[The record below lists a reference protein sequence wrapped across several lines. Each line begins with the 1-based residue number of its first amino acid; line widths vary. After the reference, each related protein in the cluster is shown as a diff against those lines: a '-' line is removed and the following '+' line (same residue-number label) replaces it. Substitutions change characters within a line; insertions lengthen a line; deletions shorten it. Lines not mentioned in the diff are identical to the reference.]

1 MLLKRRGSVLIS
13 SVMILSLMGI
23 IAGFMFKIMRN
34 NNELS
39 SLYNSSID
47 KYDMSESEE
56 KILYG
61 LMRKLN
67 ESIKSED
74 DYKNMFMQNFEIES
88 NNKSSNLK
96 FIVQDN
102 KMYLTTNKDN
112 DFDRER
118 EINWNFKNGEIVLI
132 PTYEFKL
139 KNRSLK

>member
-61 LMRKLN
+61 FMRKLN

-88 NNKSSNLK
+88 NDKSSNLK

-112 DFDRER
+112 EFDRER
-118 EINWNFKNGEIVLI
+118 EINWNFKNDEIVLI
-132 PTYEFKL
+132 PTYEFKDIQ
-139 KNRSLK
+139 K

>member
-1 MLLKRRGSVLIS
+1 MLLRKRGSVLIS
-13 SVMILSLMGI
+13 SVIILSLMGI

-61 LMRKLN
+61 FMRKLN
-67 ESIKSED
+67 ENIKSED

-88 NNKSSNLK
+88 NDKSSNLK

-102 KMYLTTNKDN
+102 KMYLTANKDN
-112 DFDRER
+112 EFHRER

-132 PTYEFKL
+132 PTYEFKDIQ
-139 KNRSLK
+139 K

>member
-61 LMRKLN
+61 FMRKLN
-67 ESIKSED
+67 ESIKSEE

-88 NNKSSNLK
+88 NDKSSDLK

-102 KMYLTTNKDN
+102 KMCLTTNKDN
-112 DFDRER
+112 EFYRER
-118 EINWNFKNGEIVLI
+118 EINWNFKNGEILLI

>member
-13 SVMILSLMGI
+13 SVIILSLMGI

-61 LMRKLN
+61 FMRKLN
-67 ESIKSED
+67 ESIKSEEY
-74 DYKNMFMQNFEIES
+74 YKNMFMQNFQIES
-88 NNKSSNLK
+88 NDNSSNLK

-112 DFDRER
+112 ELDRER

-132 PTYEFKL
+132 PTYEFKDIQ
-139 KNRSLK
+139 K

>member
-39 SLYNSSID
+39 SLYNSGID

-61 LMRKLN
+61 FMRKLN
-67 ESIKSED
+67 ESIKSEE

-88 NNKSSNLK
+88 NDKSSNLK

-102 KMYLTTNKDN
+102 KMYLTANKDN
-112 DFDRER
+112 EFDRER

-132 PTYEFKL
+132 PTYEFKDIQ
-139 KNRSLK
+139 K

>member
-1 MLLKRRGSVLIS
+1 
-13 SVMILSLMGI
+13 
-23 IAGFMFKIMRN
+23 MFKIMRN

-61 LMRKLN
+61 FMRKLN
-67 ESIKSED
+67 ENIKSED

-88 NNKSSNLK
+88 NDNSSNLK

-112 DFDRER
+112 EFDRER

-132 PTYEFKL
+132 PTYEFKDIQ
-139 KNRSLK
+139 K

>member
-61 LMRKLN
+61 FMRKLN
-67 ESIKSED
+67 ENIKSED

-88 NNKSSNLK
+88 NDKSSNLK

-102 KMYLTTNKDN
+102 KMYLTANKDN
-112 DFDRER
+112 EFDRER

-132 PTYEFKL
+132 PTYEFKDIQ
-139 KNRSLK
+139 K

>member
-39 SLYNSSID
+39 SLYNSGID

-61 LMRKLN
+61 FMRKLN
-67 ESIKSED
+67 ESIKSEE

-88 NNKSSNLK
+88 NDKSK
-96 FIVQDN
+96 
-102 KMYLTTNKDN
+102 
-112 DFDRER
+112 
-118 EINWNFKNGEIVLI
+118 
-132 PTYEFKL
+132 
-139 KNRSLK
+139 

>member
-61 LMRKLN
+61 FMRKLN

-88 NNKSSNLK
+88 NDNSSNLK

-112 DFDRER
+112 EFDRER
-118 EINWNFKNGEIVLI
+118 EINWNFKNDEIVLI
-132 PTYEFKL
+132 PTYEFKDIQ
-139 KNRSLK
+139 K

>member
-61 LMRKLN
+61 FMRKLN
-67 ESIKSED
+67 ENIKSED

-88 NNKSSNLK
+88 NDNSSNLK

-112 DFDRER
+112 EFDRER
-118 EINWNFKNGEIVLI
+118 EINWNFKNDEIVLI
-132 PTYEFKL
+132 PTYEFKDIQ
-139 KNRSLK
+139 K

>member
-61 LMRKLN
+61 FMRKLN

-74 DYKNMFMQNFEIES
+74 DYKNMFLQNFEIES
-88 NNKSSNLK
+88 NDKSSNLK
-96 FIVQDN
+96 FIVQYN

-112 DFDRER
+112 EFDRER
-118 EINWNFKNGEIVLI
+118 EINRNFKNGEIVLI
-132 PTYEFKL
+132 PTYEFKDIQ
-139 KNRSLK
+139 K